1 MSDSMIS
8 TNQALSVLIPPISG
22 ADLHYD
28 IMIVK
33 SKEFPRREGLVEPKQ
48 RGGQNESGILKHSV
62 NQFQK
67 KIEQEKLLKDA
78 ADGYLQSKVYK

>member
-1 MSDSMIS
+1 M
-8 TNQALSVLIPPISG
+8 
-22 ADLHYD
+22 
-28 IMIVK
+28 
-33 SKEFPRREGLVEPKQ
+33 EPKQ

-67 KIEQEKLLKDA
+67 KIEQEKLLIDA